1 MLYDVNTYFVSQPK
15 CNFMLQYHL
24 INRTLRQ
31 LSHIFVNFCLVVAVD
46 DNVMISVGTGEEI
59 VDATVNCHLDLG
71 ATEIA
76 LFKVS
81 EDSACGDKVVL
92 QVSAQLEYGDFFLFE
107 IALDRNAYT
116 RLKVGVKIV
125 FVHHIK
131 GQGAMGKNHF
141 ATLHIYSARVGLE
154 SPLTGDFV
162 EDVHADHGGDIPFTG
177 CHNALFVE
185 ECK

>member
-1 MLYDVNTYFVSQPK
+1 
-15 CNFMLQYHL
+15 
-24 INRTLRQ
+24 
-31 LSHIFVNFCLVVAVD
+31 
-46 DNVMISVGTGEEI
+46 MIAVGTGEEI
-59 VDATVNCHLDLG
+59 VDTVVNCHLDLG

-81 EDSACGDKVVL
+81 KYSSCGDKVVL
-92 QVSAQLEYGDFFLFE
+92 QVSAQLEYGDFFILE
-107 IALDRNAYT
+107 VALDCNAYA
-116 RLKVGVKIV
+116 RLKVGVKIE

-131 GQGAMGKNHF
+131 RQSAVGKNHF
-141 ATLHIYSARVGLE
+141 ATGGVYSARVGLE

-162 EDVHADHGGDIPFTG
+162 ENMHGDHGGDIPFTC